1 MDLIDIPL
9 MIAFVIVFD
18 TIIISILLKL
28 TLRKYGLDKVAPL
41 AKQYMSHLGK
51 QSQANQGDKRLKVQ
65 NTQAKRAIA
74 EGIFDDL
81 PLGGT
86 IKKALIRRN
95 VPPEALFGLLQDKE
109 FMAGVEVIAKGFGVA
124 TGKLSE
130 MMHKKEQE
138 EPKQQRRNEPQQ
150 FGQLA
155 L

>member
-1 MDLIDIPL
+1 MDLVDIPL
-9 MIAFVIVFD
+9 MIGFVIVFD
-18 TIIISILLKL
+18 TIIISILIKL

-109 FMAGVEVIAKGFGVA
+109 FMAGVEVIAKGFGAA

-130 MMHKKEQE
+130 ILKKEQE